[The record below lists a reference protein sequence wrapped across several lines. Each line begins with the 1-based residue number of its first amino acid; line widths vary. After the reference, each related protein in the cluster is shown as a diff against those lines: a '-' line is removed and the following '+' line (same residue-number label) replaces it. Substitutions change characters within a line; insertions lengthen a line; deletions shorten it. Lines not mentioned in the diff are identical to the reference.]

1 MNLAVIMNVLLF
13 IIDPQVDFCSPTG
26 ALYVQGAEKRMDDIA
41 LYIQQHGQEL
51 TDICVSMDSHHTYH
65 VGHAEYWVDAH
76 GNHPKPFT
84 QFDNTDIWKPAKAP
98 LETAKQYLAALK
110 AQGRTNTIWPNHC
123 IIGTPG
129 WEVFPSLQQALDKW
143 NDTPAGK
150 KATGWKKYK
159 KGSFADAE
167 MFSVL
172 STFDGKLVP
181 KSNLPVDLES
191 YDKIIL
197 CGVAEDI
204 CVAET
209 VRDLL
214 RIPSLKGKL
223 IFFKKGMAPLDPN
236 SSNMKVYDKAK
247 QTFEAEDM

>member
-13 IIDPQVDFCSPTG
+13 IIDPQVDFCSPDG
-26 ALYVQGAEKRMDDIA
+26 ALYVKGAEKRMDNIA
-41 LYIQQHGQEL
+41 LYIKEHGQEL

-65 VGHAEYWVDAH
+65 VGHAEYWVNAQ
-76 GNHPKPFT
+76 GEHPKPFT
-84 QFDNTDIWKPAKAP
+84 QFDDTEIWKPAKAP
-98 LETAKQYLAALK
+98 LETGKKYLAALK
-110 AQGRTNTIWPNHC
+110 AQGRKNMIWPDHC
-123 IIGTPG
+123 VIGTPG
-129 WEVFPSLQQALDKW
+129 WEVFPSLKQSLDTW
-143 NDTPAGK
+143 NSTPAGK
-150 KATGWKKYK
+150 KATGWKMYK

-181 KSNLPVDLES
+181 KTNLPVDLES
-191 YDKIIL
+191 YDKIIV

-214 RIPSLKGKL
+214 RIPGLKDKL
-223 IFFKKGMAPLDPN
+223 VFFKNGMAPLDPN
-236 SSNMKVYDKAK
+236 SPNMKVYDEAIEAFGAK
-247 QTFEAEDM
+247 NL